1 VFCLSVRVVY
11 PTQNKGDFEMKNMQD
26 FHKWLSSVNE
36 TSTAHQRRLA
46 LLTQLDRAQI
56 LNAADDLAWDIWG
69 AAS

>member
-1 VFCLSVRVVY
+1 
-11 PTQNKGDFEMKNMQD
+11 MKNMQD